1 MVKQP
6 TAPASQNPA
15 TILRAVEVLGRGT
28 VPHAPASTFPELVEV
43 MPTDDVVEYTL
54 RCVLAMA
61 PQLTAAIQ
69 ESIRQGVNKQV
80 RAMFGGER
88 AYISRRP
95 GEGRFAR
102 NAQIRRDYK
111 AGERI
116 PLLQRRYGLSESRL
130 WQIICE

>member
-1 MVKQP
+1 MVTKAVQLEIKQRII
-6 TAPASQNPA
+6 APDVA
-15 TILRAVEVLGRGT
+15 
-28 VPHAPASTFPELVEV
+28 H
-43 MPTDDVVEYTL
+43 TDDVVEYTL

-61 PQLTAAIQ
+61 PQLTEA
-69 ESIRQGVNKQV
+69 IRQSICRDVNTQV
-80 RAMFGGER
+80 RSVFGGER

-116 PLLQRRYGLSESRL
+116 PLLERRYGLSPSRL
-130 WQIICE
+130 WQIINE

>member
-1 MVKQP
+1 MVTKAAQL
-6 TAPASQNPA
+6 T
-15 TILRAVEVLGRGT
+15 LKVEVKPNLAE
-28 VPHAPASTFPELVEV
+28 VPH
-43 MPTDDVVEYTL
+43 TDDVVEYTL

-61 PQLTAAIQ
+61 PELTEA
-69 ESIRQGVNKQV
+69 IRQSIQKDVSEQV
-80 RAMFGGER
+80 RGVFGGER

-116 PLLQRRYGLSESRL
+116 PLLQRRYGLSPARL
-130 WQIICE
+130 WQIINE

>member
-1 MVKQP
+1 MVTKAAQL
-6 TAPASQNPA
+6 T
-15 TILRAVEVLGRGT
+15 LKVEAKANLAE
-28 VPHAPASTFPELVEV
+28 VPH
-43 MPTDDVVEYTL
+43 TDDVVEYTL

-61 PQLTAAIQ
+61 PELNEAIRS
-69 ESIRQGVNKQV
+69 SIKKDVSEQV
-80 RAMFGGER
+80 REVFGGER

-116 PLLQRRYGLSESRL
+116 PLLQRRYGLSPARL
-130 WQIICE
+130 WQIINE

>member
-1 MVKQP
+1 MVTKATAPLEMPAP
-6 TAPASQNPA
+6 TAAQAIPLDQVA
-15 TILRAVEVLGRGT
+15 
-28 VPHAPASTFPELVEV
+28 H
-43 MPTDDVVEYTL
+43 TDDVVDYTL

-61 PQLTAAIQ
+61 PQLTDAIRQ
-69 ESIRQGVNKQV
+69 SIRNEVNKQV
-80 RAMFGGER
+80 RGIFGGER

-116 PLLQRRYGLSESRL
+116 PLLQRRYGLSPARL
-130 WQIICE
+130 WQIINE

>member
-1 MVKQP
+1 MVTKV
-6 TAPASQNPA
+6 TAPTDTPA
-15 TILRAVEVLGRGT
+15 PTSPRHRPRDQVA
-28 VPHAPASTFPELVEV
+28 H
-43 MPTDDVVEYTL
+43 TDDVADYTL

-61 PQLTAAIQ
+61 PQLTEAIRQ
-69 ESIRQGVNKQV
+69 SIRTDVNKQV
-80 RAMFGGER
+80 RDIFGGER

-116 PLLQRRYGLSESRL
+116 PLLQRRYALSPARL
-130 WQIICE
+130 WQIINE